1 MFAAVRSRLTFA
13 NVVAML
19 ALFVALGGSS
29 YAALRVGSKQIVNN
43 SIRRKDIRNG
53 QVASQDIK
61 NNDVRSGDI
70 RNGEVGSNDIRNDEV
85 GSNDIRDNDL
95 GSTDFRH
102 QRWRLQK
109 GFATIQARNTN
120 GPANV
125 LNYGGQQTST
135 DQAGVTAERVGTGV
149 CSVTFLANTA
159 TGRFTNVDAVNDLTW
174 QVTGRNGFSTGS
186 VFDAAGTASENIL
199 IKVRIF
205 MRRPDNGGVIDSSF
219 SVQFF
224 ARTTP

>member
-43 SIRRKDIRNG
+43 SIRSKDIRNG
-53 QVASQDIK
+53 QVASRDIK

-95 GSTDFRH
+95 GSTDFAPEVA
-102 QRWRLQK
+102 LAK

-120 GPANV
+120 GSANV

-135 DQAGVTAERVGTGV
+135 DQAGVTAERVGTGIYD
-149 CSVTFLANTA
+149 VTFLANTA

-186 VFDAAGTASENIL
+186 VFDAAGTASENQ

-205 MRRPDNGGVIDSSF
+205 MRRPDNSGVIDSSF